1 MQQRFHL
8 YVRRYRDGRYT
19 LSVLTHPELAVYGP
33 KLKPIREELHD
44 VLARELAL
52 ERVVPLPE
60 EHWPD
65 LQSETIALELRAVQ
79 HDRLIRVPMRF
90 LVLYRRV
97 KPTDGPPPDPESA
110 LIDVFVPTIGLR
122 FRVVGESERRIWV
135 EERIRGH
142 FHLQR
147 VAKLTA
153 HRFAKHERVETL
165 VVRYHGAARY
175 KELSRQI
182 ARKKA
187 RAQAEESQPSGP
199 LAAAGIELVEEA
211 RRGRIPRALGRE
223 AEVRRVMALLAE
235 RSGRAVVMRGAPG
248 AGKTAV
254 LYEVAHRIASGRCP
268 ESLVDLPIW
277 HVTGNRILAGLPF
290 LGQWQDRVLGI
301 ARAMRANGG
310 ILFGDDLAELAM
322 AGRSSEGASVANLL
336 EPFVRDDAIRLVI
349 EANDDAWM
357 LASRFSPGLS
367 RLLRRVAI
375 EPMPPD
381 EAVSVLT
388 TLGTRLGRKQG
399 TVVSEPAL
407 QRAFELL
414 ARFGGADA
422 LPGSGLALLERMI
435 RLAPG
440 RTLTADDAVAAFCR
454 TTGFPRVLVDSDVLL
469 DEAALTTWFA
479 ERVVGQPAVVRA
491 LVELLLVI
499 KAGLSDPKR
508 PLGSFLFAGPTGVG
522 KTESAKALATWL
534 FGDAGRLVRVDMSE
548 LAAPGSAWRLL
559 EGPSSLTARV
569 RERPFT
575 VVLLDEVEKADPGV
589 FDVLLQVLDE
599 GRLTDSSGQLTS
611 FAHTI
616 VLMTSNLGATNTRPV
631 GLAVESSPESEALR
645 YRRAVESFFR
655 PEFVNRI
662 GQVVPFGP
670 LDAVS
675 LRVIARGLLGQ
686 ALEREGLVRRGVEVG
701 WTPEVL
707 DLLVELGTD
716 VRYGARP
723 MKRAI
728 DQHVV
733 QPLARLLVKGLRD
746 QPVKL
751 GVSEGSIAIEPVGTP
766 PA

>member
-19 LSVLTHPELAVYGP
+19 ISVLTHPELAVYGP
-33 KLKPIREELHD
+33 KLSPIRESLHD

-52 ERVVPLPE
+52 ERLIPLPE

-90 LVLYRRV
+90 LVLYRVVPNR
-97 KPTDGPPPDPESA
+97 DGSTPDPDSA
-110 LIDVFVPTIGLR
+110 LIDVFIPTIRLR
-122 FRVVGESERRIWV
+122 FRVVGEAERRIWV

-142 FHLQR
+142 FHLAR

-175 KELSRQI
+175 KDLSREI

-187 RAQAEESQPSGP
+187 RAEAEQARPSGP
-199 LAAAGIELVEEA
+199 LTAAGIELVEEA
-211 RRGRIPRALGRE
+211 RRGRIPRALGRDD
-223 AEVRRVMALLAE
+223 EVRRVMALLAE
-235 RSGRAVVMRGAPG
+235 RSGRAVVLRGDPG

-268 ESLVDLPIW
+268 EALRDAPIW

-290 LGQWQDRVLGI
+290 LGQWQDRVLAI

-322 AGRSSEGASVANLL
+322 AGRSHEGASVANLL
-336 EPFVRDDAIRLVI
+336 EPFVRDDAIRLVV

-357 LASRFSPGLS
+357 LAGRFAPGLS
-367 RLLRRVAI
+367 RLLRRVEV
-375 EPMPPD
+375 EPMPAD
-381 EAVSVLT
+381 DALSVLS
-388 TLGTRLGRKQG
+388 TLGARMGRKQA
-399 TVVSEPAL
+399 TLVSDEAL

-414 ARFGGADA
+414 ARFGGAEA

-440 RTLTADDAVAAFCR
+440 RTLTPDDAVAAFSR
-454 TTGFPRVLVDSDVLL
+454 TTGFPRVLVDSAVKL
-469 DEAALTTWFA
+469 DEAALTAWFS
-479 ERVVGQPAVVRA
+479 ERVVGQPHAVRA
-491 LVELLLVI
+491 MVELLLVI

-559 EGPSSLTARV
+559 EGPQSLTARV

-575 VVLLDEVEKADPGV
+575 VILLDEVEKADPGV

-599 GRLTDSSGQLTS
+599 GRLTDGTGRLTS
-611 FAHTI
+611 FVHTI
-616 VLMTSNLGATNTRPV
+616 VLMTSNLGATNTRPL
-631 GLAVESSPESEALR
+631 GLAVQPSAESEALR
-645 YRRAVESFFR
+645 YRRAVEGFFR

-670 LDAVS
+670 LDPAS
-675 LRVIARGLLGQ
+675 LRVIARSLLAS

-701 WTPEVL
+701 WTPDVL
-707 DLLVELGTD
+707 DLLVALGTD

-728 DQHVV
+728 DRHVV

-746 QPVKL
+746 QPVRL
-751 GVSEGSIAIEPVGTP
+751 AVSEGAVTVEPVGTP